1 MQPFGSRLARL
12 VVVGVALLTA
22 ACETLKLPD
31 YQRFADAGVGYADAV
46 PAALDSAFTE
56 AVRADSAVLRS
67 VREQVPEAGT
77 RAQRL
82 SQNTTLLRERRAQ
95 LDALGEHARQ
105 LRAYFAELQ
114 LLASNEGDAA
124 IGARTQSIVDRL
136 AALRPEIAG
145 LRIGRRSV
153 GEVAS
158 GVGALAVSAMRAR
171 ALEAELRRNG
181 AVIKDAIAL
190 QRAALEL
197 IAEQTRE
204 NARLSQGA
212 DERDRVT
219 LPYARSGDL
228 PRDWDWQ
235 RLQALRP
242 RPGLDAVVA
251 AEAASRSLDAAFA
264 AVALDRPQ
272 DPTIDQLV
280 RDVRRLQA
288 LVERGFRR

>member
-1 MQPFGSRLARL
+1 MQPIGSRLARL
-12 VVVGVALLTA
+12 AVIAVALLVA

-31 YQRFADAGVGYADAV
+31 YQRFAEAGIGYAEAV

-67 VREQVPEAGT
+67 VREQVPEAGA

-82 SQNTTLLRERRAQ
+82 SQNTALLRERRAQ

-105 LRAYFAELQ
+105 LHAYFAELQ
-114 LLASNEGDAA
+114 LLAANDADAA
-124 IGARTQSIVDRL
+124 AAARTRSIVDRL

-145 LRIGRRSV
+145 FRIGRRSV

-158 GVGALAVSAMRAR
+158 GIGTLAVSAMRAR

-181 AVIKDAIAL
+181 ATIRDAIAL
-190 QRAALEL
+190 QRAALDL
-197 IAEQTRE
+197 LAEQTRE

-212 DERDRVT
+212 EERDRVT
-219 LPYARSGDL
+219 LPYARGGDL

-242 RPGLDAVVA
+242 RPGLDAVIA
-251 AEAASRSLDAAFA
+251 AEAAARSLDSAFA

-272 DPTIDQLV
+272 DPSIDQLV

>member
-1 MQPFGSRLARL
+1 MQPIGSRLARL
-12 VVVGVALLTA
+12 VVVAVALFTA

-31 YQRFADAGVGYADAV
+31 YQRFAEAGIVYGESV

-67 VREQVPEAGT
+67 VREQVPEAGI

-82 SQNTTLLRERRAQ
+82 AQNTALLRERRAQ

-105 LRAYFAELQ
+105 LHAYFVELQ
-114 LLASNEGDAA
+114 LLASSDGDAA
-124 IGARTQSIVDRL
+124 VAARTRSIVDRL
-136 AALRPEIAG
+136 TALRPEIAD

-181 AVIKDAIAL
+181 AVIRDAIAL
-190 QRAALEL
+190 QRAALDL
-197 IAEQTRE
+197 LAEQTRE

-212 DERDRVT
+212 EERDRVT
-219 LPYARSGDL
+219 LPFARGGDL

-251 AEAASRSLDAAFA
+251 AEAAARSLDAAFA
-264 AVALDRPQ
+264 AVALDRLQ
-272 DPTIDQLV
+272 DPSIDQLV